1 MRFPGGVTVTI
12 VRKSPGGT
20 DTYGDPIAGTVT
32 RIDIPLCGVA
42 PRTSTEPTERGR
54 QGVIVGKSVYLPDN
68 ASTIPLFTDQLEI
81 AGVLYDIEGEPGDWT
96 NPLTGWHP
104 GTEIAIRR
112 AAG

>member
-1 MRFPGGVTVTI
+1 MRFPYGVTVTI
-12 VRKSPGGT
+12 VRSPGK
-20 DTYGDPIAGTVT
+20 DQYGDPIPGTTT
-32 RIDIPLCGVA
+32 RIDIPLCAVA

-104 GTEIAIRR
+104 GSEIAIRR

>member
-12 VRKSPGGT
+12 VRSAGT
-20 DTYGDPIAGTVT
+20 DAYGDPIPGAPT
-32 RIDIPLCGVA
+32 RIDIQLCGVA
-42 PRTSTEPTERGR
+42 PRMSTEPTERGR
-54 QGVIVGKSVYLPDN
+54 QGVVVGRSVYLPDD

-104 GTEIAIRR
+104 GSEIAIKR